1 MKRSVF
7 DTLKVLSQRQRMKAA
22 GVKGKIDEKD
32 LEIIYSFTKKLVK
45 ELGSFVHAVILW
57 GSIMREN
64 KYNDIDLLVL
74 VDDLHQ
80 PITDEIVST
89 YRLAL
94 GKILAELNAVNKLHI
109 TTLGISDYWD
119 AVRNSDPVIIT
130 LLRDGTPIVDTG
142 FFKPMKKLLEK
153 GRFKPSKEA
162 VEAHLNRAKL
172 LLRASNTHMLIA
184 VDDLYWAVMDACQS
198 ALMSKELTPGVP
210 SELPKMMKKEFNK
223 KITESDLKLIE
234 DIRVLI
240 KNMSIGKI
248 KTIKGKELDE
258 LRNKVER
265 FVQKIEK
272 IIRTKENKKI
282 SKKKTSKTSSKK

>member
-1 MKRSVF
+1 MNRCVF

-32 LEIIYSFTKKLVK
+32 LELVYGFTKQLVK
-45 ELGSFVHAVILW
+45 EFGSFIHAVILW
-57 GSIMREN
+57 GSIMREG

-89 YRLAL
+89 YRLAV
-94 GKILAELNAVNKLHI
+94 GKILAEVNAVDKLHI

-153 GRFKPSKEA
+153 GRFKPTKEA

-172 LLRASNTHMLIA
+172 LLRASNTHMLVA

-198 ALMSKELTPGVP
+198 ALMSKKLTPGVP
-210 SELPKMMKKEFNK
+210 SELPEMMKKEFK
-223 KITESDLKLIE
+223 GKITQSDLRLIN
-234 DIRVLI
+234 DIRLLI
-240 KNMSIGKI
+240 KHMSQGKI
-248 KTIKGKELDE
+248 KSIKGKELDI
-258 LRNKVER
+258 LREKVEK
-265 FVQKIEK
+265 FVLKMEK
-272 IIRTKENKKI
+272 IIKGSTK
-282 SKKKTSKTSSKK
+282 SSKKVGRKKIKK